1 MKVITGGDRSSTY
14 GGLFTG
20 QVDLEMLNETASEE
34 EPDTAFVHFR
44 EGAATNWHHHPG
56 GQLLFLVKSR
66 GRVGTKDT
74 EEVILEEGHLVVAP
88 PNEAHWHGAVPNT
101 DCTMLAITWGTTCW
115 HDEAPH

>member
-56 GQLLFLVKSR
+56 GQLLFLVKGR
-66 GRVGTKDT
+66 GRVATKDT
-74 EEVILEEGHLVVAP
+74 EEVIPSETPEDIWDLVQ
-88 PNEAHWHGAVPNT
+88 EHEKKNT
-101 DCTMLAITWGTTCW
+101 K
-115 HDEAPH
+115 